1 MKRRTFIATTA
12 AFTSL
17 GTACSALSQTATQTL
32 SEGRSIP
39 FSNYGRRIQNAPF
52 GEEITKTSY
61 YSRPSPYIANAGLLE
76 KGGLEEL
83 KALGFKLVVDLRGKD
98 EKGVSEEA
106 QLARELGIL
115 YENIPVVERAPT
127 WGQVDALI
135 PLLHDKKNYPIIIHC
150 VSSNRSGAIWAMYR
164 YRVGVDALTA
174 LEEGRAAG
182 LESREPAVRKALKL
196 G

>member
-12 AFTSL
+12 ALTSL
-17 GTACSALSQTATQTL
+17 GTACSTLAKTAPQT
-32 SEGRSIP
+32 SPEGRSIP
-39 FSNYGRRIQNAPF
+39 FINHGRRVQNAPF
-52 GEEITKTSY
+52 GEKITKTSY
-61 YSRPSPYIANAGLLE
+61 YSRASPYVANAGLLE

-98 EKGVSEEA
+98 EKGVSDEA
-106 QLARELGIL
+106 QLAQELDIA

-127 WGQVDALI
+127 WGQVDALM
-135 PLLHDKKNYPIIIHC
+135 PLIHDKKNYPMIIHC

-174 LEEGRAAG
+174 LEEGRATG